1 MLRAV
6 SSPLSIAH
14 VWRGEELAQ
23 SSERTLPSGH
33 AQLDACLPGAGW
45 PLGSLI
51 EILQAQPQQHAWQL
65 LLPALAQASQASQG
79 EAGPIVLVG
88 PPFEPF
94 GPSLQAQGLS
104 PARLLRVDADKSAAR
119 LWAAEQALRCA
130 EVAAVVAWLP
140 RSNANEL
147 RRLHMAAQ
155 QHGRLLFVFR
165 TLHSRSDAS
174 PARLRLMI
182 EGAQELQVRI
192 LKRRGPPLL
201 EAVSLPAQPPRLA
214 ALLRSRKSALAR
226 DAAVF
231 PSSRSRSDVLDRTA
245 AHA

>member
-1 MLRAV
+1 MSRNAV
-6 SSPLSIAH
+6 PLSIAH

-23 SSERTLPSGH
+23 SSERTLPTGH
-33 AQLDACLPGAGW
+33 DGLDACLPGRGW

-51 EILQAQPQQHAWQL
+51 EVLQREPQRHAWQL
-65 LLPALAQASQASQG
+65 LLPALAQASRD
-79 EAGPIVLVG
+79 EAGPVVLVG
-88 PPFEPF
+88 APFEPF
-94 GPSLQAQGLS
+94 GPSLQAQGLC
-104 PARLLRVDADKSAAR
+104 AQRLLRVDAGKPVAR

-140 RSNANEL
+140 TSSANEL

-165 TLHSRSDAS
+165 TLRSQGDAS
-174 PARLRLMI
+174 PARLRLVV

-192 LKRRGPPLL
+192 LKRRGPPVPEPVTL
-201 EAVSLPAQPPRLA
+201 AAQPARLA
-214 ALLRSRKSALAR
+214 ALLHSRRRRGGEVL
-226 DAAVF
+226 VL
-231 PSSRSRSDVLDRTA
+231 PSTRSRSDVLDRTA